1 MDTDWVILTHGD
13 PLGALQKF
21 IKMLWEQTDLHDL
34 VVAPRNG
41 KYLLESP
48 QDLEEL
54 NPFRPLMK
62 LNTARLVVQADQENP
77 GQRLGAVLRP
87 CEMRALNE
95 MAARG
100 AVKREDVLAICVD
113 CLGTFP
119 AEEFEWRTERSDKGL
134 TREALRFAP
143 QGGIS
148 AYRYRPACQ
157 MCAEPGA
164 TDGDVNI
171 GVFGLPV
178 RQSILVNAHNG
189 SVVLQSITDGLASD
203 VLVGKRVQMLAKI
216 SERHVRT
223 RERVLKALEDD
234 LPTDLGKL
242 LEQFE
247 TCGDCQACMNVCP
260 ICVVD
265 QPRKSPDG
273 RLVREDLV
281 NWLLSCAG
289 CGMCEQSCPQHQ
301 PLSAVFSHIRTQ
313 IEAELMI

>member
-100 AVKREDVLAICVD
+100 AVKRDDILAICVD

-119 AEEFEWRTERSDKGL
+119 AEEFEWRTERSDRGL